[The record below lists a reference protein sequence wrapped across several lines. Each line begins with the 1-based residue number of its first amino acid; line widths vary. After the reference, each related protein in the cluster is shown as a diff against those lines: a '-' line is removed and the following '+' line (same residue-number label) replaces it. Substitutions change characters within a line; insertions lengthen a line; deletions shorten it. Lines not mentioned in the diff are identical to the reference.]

1 MNRKNGDFLSYD
13 EKYMRLAMQLAGNAI
28 GRTSP
33 NPLVGAVIV
42 KDNRVVGCGWHRKAG
57 TPDAEVHALN
67 QAGELAQG
75 ADVYVTLEPC
85 SMCAGALIQSRIK
98 KVYIGAMDYKTGA
111 CGSILNLLEDY
122 PCNHKVEVQTGVMQE
137 ECEQIIKN
145 FFKELREKKKQI

>member
-57 TPDAEVHALN
+57 TPHAEVHALN
-67 QAGELAQG
+67 QAGELI
-75 ADVYVTLEPC
+75 
-85 SMCAGALIQSRIK
+85 SSR
-98 KVYIGAMDYKTGA
+98 
-111 CGSILNLLEDY
+111 C
-122 PCNHKVEVQTGVMQE
+122 
-137 ECEQIIKN
+137 
-145 FFKELREKKKQI
+145 